1 VVNDGGRRLIT
12 RALRMSC
19 GLRTPTTWL
28 GLYSVDTLGAA
39 ERAAFLDRV
48 EHELARLDTVHR

>member
-1 VVNDGGRRLIT
+1 M

-19 GLRTPTTWL
+19 GPGTATTWL
-28 GLYSVDTLGAA
+28 GFYSIDTAGIV

-48 EHELARLDTVHR
+48 EHALARLDREAVRPAVGGAT